1 MRLKDEMV
9 NAICKELRLR
19 KDYLHSEII
28 ESIYFGGGTPSLL
41 NEAELTKI
49 MTTIS
54 EHFNLSDHAEITLE
68 ANPDDITPLKLKAF
82 YNAGINRLSVGIQSF
97 DPHILKWMNRA
108 HDAQEAMNCLNWIK
122 ESDISNYSADL
133 IYGIPTGS
141 NQQLLN
147 DIKQMIAFE
156 PNHISA
162 YCLTIEPK
170 TVFGHKLEKGKLK
183 EVDEELAANQFL
195 MIDETLSEAGYRHYE
210 VSNYCLPGYES
221 FHNNNYWRGVKYLG
235 IGPGAHSF
243 DGSNRQFNISNNPK
257 YIQSIQQG
265 RLPLQEDLL
274 TKNDRINEYLMTSL
288 RTAEGI
294 DTNILLSRFNY
305 NFFDENNSIIESWE
319 AEKLCIRNENGI
331 TLTLKGMLL
340 ADKLAADLFIVD

>member
-49 MTTIS
+49 MVTIS

-82 YNAGINRLSVGIQSF
+82 DNAGINRLSVGIQSF
-97 DPHILKWMNRA
+97 DSDILKWMNRA

-122 ESDISNYSADL
+122 ESDISNYNADL
-133 IYGIPTGS
+133 IYGIPIGS

-147 DIKQMIAFE
+147 DIKQLIAFE
-156 PNHISA
+156 ANHISA

-183 EVDEELAANQFL
+183 EVDEEAAANQFL

-257 YIQSIQQG
+257 YIQSIQQDK
-265 RLPLQEDLL
+265 LPLQEDLL

-294 DTNILLSRFNY
+294 DTNILLSHFNY

>member
-19 KDYLHSEII
+19 KDYLQTEII

-49 MTTIS
+49 MITIS
-54 EHFNLSDHAEITLE
+54 EHFNLSDHAETTLE

-82 YNAGINRLSVGIQSF
+82 YNAGINRLSVGVQSF

-147 DIKQMIAFE
+147 DIKQLIAFE

-170 TVFGHKLEKGKLK
+170 TVFGHKLEKGTLK

-195 MIDETLSEAGYRHYE
+195 IIDETLSKAGYRHYE

-243 DGSNRQFNISNNPK
+243 NGSNRQFNISNNPK

-305 NFFDENNSIIESWE
+305 NFFGENNSIIESWE
-319 AEKLCIRNENGI
+319 AEKLCLRNENGI

>member
-49 MTTIS
+49 MVTIS

-68 ANPDDITPLKLKAF
+68 ANPDDITSLKLKAF

-97 DPHILKWMNRA
+97 DSDILKWMNRA

-122 ESDISNYSADL
+122 ESDISNYSVDL

-147 DIKQMIAFE
+147 DIKQLIAFE

-183 EVDEELAANQFL
+183 EVDEEAAANQFL

-235 IGPGAHSF
+235 LGPGAHSF

-319 AEKLCIRNENGI
+319 AEKLCLRNENGI